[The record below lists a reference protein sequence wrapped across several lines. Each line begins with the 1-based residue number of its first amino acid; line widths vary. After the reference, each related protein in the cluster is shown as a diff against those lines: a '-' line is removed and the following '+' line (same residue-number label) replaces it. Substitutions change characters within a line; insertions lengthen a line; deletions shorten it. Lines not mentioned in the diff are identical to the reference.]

1 MFEEMLQGKMDN
13 HLGNVSND
21 YGYKDMDNR
30 CNGYTDKK
38 LKTSYG
44 DVPSRSPRIVGIH
57 LTPQVV
63 LKRTTDVVSI
73 VDKVLSLYMRG
84 MKQRDISSIEDI
96 YVLPLLAEQISNI
109 TGRLLDNIHEWLDCL
124 FSSWIAYT
132 LISGVK

>member
-1 MFEEMLQGKMDN
+1 MQWVYRQEVEDFLWRCSKP
-13 HLGNVSND
+13 LP
-21 YGYKDMDNR
+21 KDR
-30 CNGYTDKK
+30 
-38 LKTSYG
+38 G
-44 DVPSRSPRIVGIH
+44 D
-57 LTPQVV
+57 
-63 LKRTTDVVSI
+63 KRTTDVVSI